1 METVTHGEF
10 ELLMRLSLD
19 LSSSLDSEDRFQRLV
34 EIVVDA
40 LPADAVTLLRL
51 EDGALLPIAQHGLSP
66 DAMGRRFDLEQHPRL
81 ARICEAG
88 KPVVFDPDSDLPDP
102 FDGLLEAAPNLKD
115 RIHACVGCPL
125 WVHEQLT
132 GVLTLDALRPD
143 AFEDL
148 SRPFLAALG
157 ALTGATLHTSLLMQA
172 LEQSAKHSGLVAQH
186 LLESE
191 RSKHGAYLIGSG
203 EVMQQLR
210 EEIRLVGGSHLPVLI
225 TGETGSGKELAV
237 QMLHKSSPRADQTM
251 VYVNCAALP
260 EAIAESELF
269 GHAAGA
275 FTDAKQAR
283 PGKFQL
289 ADKATLFLDEIG
301 ELPLTIQAKLLRVL
315 QFGEIQRVGS
325 DEPMIV
331 DVRIFAAT
339 NRDLKKEVEAGNFR
353 ADLLHRLDVCRLHA
367 PALRDHAD
375 DIPSIAGHFCDT
387 SRLQLGSGRIHL
399 TPQAR
404 EALAEYDWP
413 GNVRELENVISRAA
427 LRAAARSERGAPIL
441 LSARDLGEDFL
452 VQPANAADENST
464 EQQNEVAGQGTAG
477 PIAEVADGDYLALS
491 QQTLCAESMKD
502 MIDAFQSRLIQDAIA
517 KHNGNR
523 AAAAREHGMHR
534 SNFHRLTQRLG
545 VTG

>member
-1 METVTHGEF
+1 M
-10 ELLMRLSLD
+10 
-19 LSSSLDSEDRFQRLV
+19 
-34 EIVVDA
+34 
-40 LPADAVTLLRL
+40 
-51 EDGALLPIAQHGLSP
+51 
-66 DAMGRRFDLEQHPRL
+66 
-81 ARICEAG
+81 
-88 KPVVFDPDSDLPDP
+88 
-102 FDGLLEAAPNLKD
+102 
-115 RIHACVGCPL
+115 
-125 WVHEQLT
+125 
-132 GVLTLDALRPD
+132 LTLDALRPD

-523 AAAAREHGMHR
+523 AAAARELGMHR